1 MYYFMDTTDPISGQ
15 TVRNIFRYLP
25 DGGVQSFPDV
35 DSNTGPERAVY
46 LAWVAEGNTPEPWPP
61 VS

>member
-1 MYYFMDTTDPISGQ
+1 MYYYMDTTNMDGQ
-15 TVRNIFRYLP
+15 TVRNIFCYLP
-25 DGGVQSFPDV
+25 DGGVQSLPDI

-46 LAWVAEGNTPEPWPP
+46 LAWVAEGNSPLPWPP